1 MYHLSRLEFPGAVF
15 SKGSSLLVLGITEFF
30 ESVSDA
36 VTGNITLSHE
46 NSYFSSK
53 WWVNICD
60 LPRVSTELYK
70 IAISY
75 SFLILFFFFCLFRAT
90 PTAVYGGSQA
100 GGPIRGVGR
109 AYTTATATRDP
120 SHGCDLHHRSWQ
132 HQILNPL
139 SEARGRT
146 CVLRGCLSYS
156 FPLHH
161 DGNSSF
167 SFPSFF
173 FSALLTIWYMH
184 LFVYHLAPFPR
195 T

>member
-15 SKGSSLLVLGITEFF
+15 SKGSSLLVLGIIELF

-100 GGPIRGVGR
+100 GGPIRTIAAGL
-109 AYTTATATRDP
+109 YH
-120 SHGCDLHHRSWQ
+120 SHSNIRS
-132 HQILNPL
+132 
-139 SEARGRT
+139 E
-146 CVLRGCLSYS
+146 
-156 FPLHH
+156 F
-161 DGNSSF
+161 
-167 SFPSFF
+167 
-173 FSALLTIWYMH
+173 H
-184 LFVYHLAPFPR
+184 LQPTPQLMAMQDS
-195 T
+195 